1 MQGVTKVRPMPGV
14 ISAFDERGCAVV
26 DTLNDRWMYLTGDPA
41 WVWESVE
48 VTGTTAH
55 LITEDMEHL
64 RLFVEAGLMTVEC
77 EAVSAPFPTL
87 EPVDQAPTSSP
98 GAPQALPHITLRQ
111 LRRAWRKAL
120 HIETLSLHRLGHR
133 VEAIHRKSGHP
144 YLTTHAAGQL
154 HLKIMKAAPWRATY
168 FYRCTQRTIALAT
181 VIAADLVQTRI
192 DLTFGMSHTAKA
204 PSWWCSVPEGPV
216 ARPQET
222 LAVSTL

>member
-1 MQGVTKVRPMPGV
+1 MPGV

-55 LITEDMEHL
+55 LVTEDMEHL
-64 RLFVEAGLMTVEC
+64 RLFMEAGLMTVQC
-77 EAVSAPFPTL
+77 EAVSAPFPAQEVL
-87 EPVDQAPTSSP
+87 SRSEPPSP
-98 GAPQALPHITLRQ
+98 GTSRELPHITLRQ
-111 LRRAWRKAL
+111 LRHAWRKTL

-133 VEAIHRKSGHP
+133 VEALHRKSGHE
-144 YLTTHAAGQL
+144 YLAPHAAGQL

-181 VIAADLVQTRI
+181 VLAADLVGTRV
-192 DLTFGMSHTAKA
+192 DLTFGMSHTTKA
-204 PSWWCSVPEGPV
+204 PSWWCSVPDGPV
-216 ARPQET
+216 ARPQGT
-222 LAVSTL
+222 LAVSTF